1 MSFFCCAAPRAKR
14 GSLVSGDEFP
24 TTDRTSLIFCCLA
37 TALSDLNFSLIAPFF
52 PSVAL
57 SHGLTS
63 TGIGVIFAAQ
73 PLSVMIGALLAPD
86 VLERSGPFVSLRA
99 ATFAQAAFTFVMATT
114 DHLFEGWLPFLVACT
129 CLRVLQGLA
138 CGLTETASA
147 SLAMRSVPADQIAGA
162 VGMVS
167 AARAVGVVAGPPLGG
182 LGFDFLGF
190 AAPFAFASALLL
202 TLAFVMVLLPVA
214 PAAMSPAT
222 KANAPTGQ
230 LLRVGEVLAALVAMW
245 SVHSSI
251 TFLAP
256 TLQPYLAGRPFDFS
270 SSQIGLVFTLCDSV
284 PGFALVR
291 T

>member
-1 MSFFCCAAPRAKR
+1 
-14 GSLVSGDEFP
+14 
-24 TTDRTSLIFCCLA
+24 
-37 TALSDLNFSLIAPFF
+37 
-52 PSVAL
+52 
-57 SHGLTS
+57 
-63 TGIGVIFAAQ
+63 
-73 PLSVMIGALLAPD
+73 
-86 VLERSGPFVSLRA
+86 
-99 ATFAQAAFTFVMATT
+99 
-114 DHLFEGWLPFLVACT
+114 
-129 CLRVLQGLA
+129 
-138 CGLTETASA
+138 
-147 SLAMRSVPADQIAGA
+147 MRSVPADQIAGA

-284 PGFALVR
+284 PRFALVR